1 MTETRVRMV
10 NHAGNAVTTV
20 PAKEVKY
27 FESQGWEVESKRK
40 ERLAVEAELKARAEA
55 KADGSKSKEGKS
67 KEGKAAKGEETD
79 GKTE

>member
-27 FESQGWEVESKRK
+27 FESQGWETEANRNA
-40 ERLAVEAELKARAEA
+40 RLKVEAELKAKQKAAE
-55 KADGSKSKEGKS
+55 K
-67 KEGKAAKGEETD
+67 KAAKTDD
-79 GKTE
+79 GKTK